1 MLYIFHVSISWIHF
15 YFIGIYSL
23 LCLVSD
29 FILYRR
35 PRHYLLSS
43 CSSIM
48 WHCHRKWSPDT
59 PLLEYRLSL
68 VIWTQYNVGRM
79 VLYGFHNRVRKG
91 HTAFTWISWN
101 ACSLDIPSQIAPSH
115 NLPAVLWEAKA
126 NGETM
131 CKVFCFT
138 VLAQPIFQ
146 PFQPKCQIHEWR
158 QKSFG
163 SKSSTLVLA
172 AVEINRSSESWQM
185 KYCTLWSREESIPL

>member
-29 FILYRR
+29 FILCRR
-35 PRHYLLSS
+35 PQHYLLSS
-43 CSSIM
+43 CSSIT
-48 WHCHRKWSPDT
+48 WHCHSKWSPDT

-68 VIWTQYNVGRM
+68 VIWNQYNEGRM
-79 VLYGFHNRVRKG
+79 VLYGFHNNRVRKG

-131 CKVFCFT
+131 CRCSASQS
-138 VLAQPIFQ
+138 LLSP
-146 PFQPKCQIHEWR
+146 
-158 QKSFG
+158 SF
-163 SKSSTLVLA
+163 SHSSPDVRYMS
-172 AVEINRSSESWQM
+172 EERSHLESSISDM
-185 KYCTLWSREESIPL
+185 LKKMFWSLK